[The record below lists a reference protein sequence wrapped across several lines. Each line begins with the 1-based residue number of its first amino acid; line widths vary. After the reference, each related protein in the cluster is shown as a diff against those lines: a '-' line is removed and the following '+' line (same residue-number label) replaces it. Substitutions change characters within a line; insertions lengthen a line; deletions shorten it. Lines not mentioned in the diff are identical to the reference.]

1 MNERNIDSVEQIDD
15 NEEERIKR
23 LIEEESQRRAN
34 AMATKIFKK
43 NRREIKRLNDHAA
56 VAVLENNFEAYKY
69 ALCKLRD
76 IYKQPYND
84 EIIRVNWQT
93 TRQQVWE
100 IINAGTKTV

>member
-56 VAVLENNFEAYKY
+56 WRSGGNRSTNVQF
-69 ALCKLRD
+69 C
-76 IYKQPYND
+76 
-84 EIIRVNWQT
+84 
-93 TRQQVWE
+93 
-100 IINAGTKTV
+100 TKVQSKN

>member
-1 MNERNIDSVEQIDD
+1 MNQEIDSVEQIDED
-15 NEEERIKR
+15 EYERIQKV
-23 LIEEESQRRAN
+23 IEEEKRRQAN
-34 AMATKIFKK
+34 ALATKIFKK

-56 VAVLENNFEAYKY
+56 AAVLENNFEAYKY
-69 ALCKLRD
+69 AICKLRD

-100 IINAGTKTV
+100 IINAGPETV

>member
-56 VAVLENNFEAYKY
+56 GAVLENNFEAYKY
-69 ALCKLRD
+69 ALCKLSD

-93 TRQQVWE
+93 TRQKVWE